1 MDEEVVAVFDTAENG
16 NTTGAARDEIAA
28 VLDLKDTGVEA
39 PALDL
44 DLDLDKDKKKCK
56 EIKEKASGTS
66 NTNDR
71 DKRNNIMNVYVGRQ
85 CVGKTNVPLPLTSTP
100 IKDDLATATG
110 ASYRRCRYLCHRH
123 RGRGS
128 RQRCYI
134 GYC

>member
-1 MDEEVVAVFDTAENG
+1 METRRV
-16 NTTGAARDEIAA
+16 ARDKIAA
-28 VLDLKDTGVEA
+28 VLDFEDTGVEA

-56 EIKEKASGTS
+56 EIKEKASSTS
-66 NTNDR
+66 NTKDR
-71 DKRNNIMNVYVGRQ
+71 DKRNNIMNVCVGRQ
-85 CVGKTNVPLPLTSTP
+85 CVGNTDVPLPLTATP

-110 ASYRRCRYLCHRH
+110 ASYRRCRYLCHWH